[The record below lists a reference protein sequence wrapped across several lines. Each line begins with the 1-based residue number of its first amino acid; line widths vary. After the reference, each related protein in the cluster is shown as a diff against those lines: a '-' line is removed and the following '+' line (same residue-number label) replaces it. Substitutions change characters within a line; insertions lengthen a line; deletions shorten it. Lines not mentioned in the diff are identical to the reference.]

1 MAEQDHILEANLVL
15 TKKGSTALTPLSNKW
30 WYPGGRGP
38 ASLSLDMVACA
49 RTKPQAL
56 SPIAL
61 GCPVITIIMTTTGV
75 PGSCLGHTPQMA
87 SHSCSLDDGWS

>member
-49 RTKPQAL
+49 RTKPQSYRMWFPCDHDHHDHYL
-56 SPIAL
+56 SP
-61 GCPVITIIMTTTGV
+61 
-75 PGSCLGHTPQMA
+75 
-87 SHSCSLDDGWS
+87 W